1 MRKAYN
7 FSNAVKNPYFSK
19 LKESITVSVNAET
32 IDYFKRIA
40 DEKGMEYRLLINL
53 YLEDCAKNDGLRRI
67 NK

>member
-1 MRKAYN
+1 MRKSYN

-40 DEKGMEYRLLINL
+40 DEK
-53 YLEDCAKNDGLRRI
+53 
-67 NK
+67 